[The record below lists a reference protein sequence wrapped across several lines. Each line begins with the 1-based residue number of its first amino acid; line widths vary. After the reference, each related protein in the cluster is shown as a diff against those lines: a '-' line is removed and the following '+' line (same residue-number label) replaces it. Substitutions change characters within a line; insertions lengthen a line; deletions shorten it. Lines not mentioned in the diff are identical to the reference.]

1 MGRPRT
7 KTYRGWIH
15 LNGKEQQLIWPY
27 KIREIFKTNTIL
39 KYMLT
44 FTTINLNNKLQ
55 IGLLILNKYLTT
67 AASTNP
73 Q

>member
-7 KTYRGWIH
+7 KTYGIEGWIH
-15 LNGKEQQLIWPY
+15 LDGKEQHLIRPY
-27 KIREIFKTNTIL
+27 KIQNKYYL
-39 KYMLT
+39 KYILT
-44 FTTINLNNKLQ
+44 LITINLNNKLQ